1 MDLNKFLFRFI
12 SVAFKIMIALFV
24 IAATVKLGGIG
35 YDFGYRVF
43 TESAIDKEPGKDVL
57 VQVREDTSARELGK
71 TLEEKGLVRDGNLF
85 FLQIVLPAL
94 VSIFHPISVI
104 ISSGVSAIPAPCL
117 KSLLQPIL
125 RLSVHLPGTAY
136 TSRPCSNAISTVI
149 SVPLFSLASTT
160 NTASDKALMILFRI
174 GKSEALGGIPGVYSE
189 ITPPFS
195 MSL

>member
-43 TESAIDKEPGKDVL
+43 TESAIDQEPGKDVL

-85 FLQIVLPAL
+85 FLQLKL
-94 VSIFHPISVI
+94 
-104 ISSGVSAIPAPCL
+104 SAYS
-117 KSLLQPIL
+117 KRIL
-125 RLSVHLPGTAY
+125 
-136 TSRPCSNAISTVI
+136 
-149 SVPLFSLASTT
+149 
-160 NTASDKALMILFRI
+160 
-174 GKSEALGGIPGVYSE
+174 PGVYTLNTSMTAKDMMVVMSTEESE
-189 ITPPFS
+189 STES
-195 MSL
+195 TETAGE

>member
-85 FLQIVLPAL
+85 FLQLKL
-94 VSIFHPISVI
+94 
-104 ISSGVSAIPAPCL
+104 SAYS
-117 KSLLQPIL
+117 KRIL
-125 RLSVHLPGTAY
+125 
-136 TSRPCSNAISTVI
+136 
-149 SVPLFSLASTT
+149 
-160 NTASDKALMILFRI
+160 
-174 GKSEALGGIPGVYSE
+174 PGVYTLNTSMTAKDMMVVMSTEESE
-189 ITPPFS
+189 STES
-195 MSL
+195 TETAGE

>member
-35 YDFGYRVF
+35 YEFGYRVF

-85 FLQIVLPAL
+85 FLQLKL
-94 VSIFHPISVI
+94 
-104 ISSGVSAIPAPCL
+104 SAYS
-117 KSLLQPIL
+117 KRIL
-125 RLSVHLPGTAY
+125 
-136 TSRPCSNAISTVI
+136 
-149 SVPLFSLASTT
+149 
-160 NTASDKALMILFRI
+160 
-174 GKSEALGGIPGVYSE
+174 PGVYTLNTSMTAKDMMVVMSTEESE
-189 ITPPFS
+189 STES
-195 MSL
+195 TETAGE

>member
-85 FLQIVLPAL
+85 FLQLKL
-94 VSIFHPISVI
+94 
-104 ISSGVSAIPAPCL
+104 SSYSKRI
-117 KSLLQPIL
+117 
-125 RLSVHLPGTAY
+125 LPGLYTLNTSMTAKDMMVVM
-136 TSRPCSNAISTVI
+136 STEE
-149 SVPLFSLASTT
+149 SESTEST
-160 NTASDKALMILFRI
+160 ETA
-174 GKSEALGGIPGVYSE
+174 GE
-189 ITPPFS
+189 
-195 MSL
+195 

>member
-85 FLQIVLPAL
+85 FLQLKL
-94 VSIFHPISVI
+94 
-104 ISSGVSAIPAPCL
+104 SAY
-117 KSLLQPIL
+117 SERIL
-125 RLSVHLPGTAY
+125 
-136 TSRPCSNAISTVI
+136 
-149 SVPLFSLASTT
+149 
-160 NTASDKALMILFRI
+160 
-174 GKSEALGGIPGVYSE
+174 PGVYTLNTSMTAKDMMVVMSTKESE
-189 ITPPFS
+189 STES
-195 MSL
+195 TETAGE

>member
-85 FLQIVLPAL
+85 FLQLKL
-94 VSIFHPISVI
+94 
-104 ISSGVSAIPAPCL
+104 SAYS
-117 KSLLQPIL
+117 KRIL
-125 RLSVHLPGTAY
+125 
-136 TSRPCSNAISTVI
+136 
-149 SVPLFSLASTT
+149 
-160 NTASDKALMILFRI
+160 
-174 GKSEALGGIPGVYSE
+174 PGVY
-189 ITPPFS
+189 TLNTS
-195 MSL
+195 MTVKDMMVVMSTEERESTESTETSGE

>member
-1 MDLNKFLFRFI
+1 MELNKFLFRFI

-85 FLQIVLPAL
+85 FLQLKL
-94 VSIFHPISVI
+94 
-104 ISSGVSAIPAPCL
+104 SAYS
-117 KSLLQPIL
+117 KRIL
-125 RLSVHLPGTAY
+125 
-136 TSRPCSNAISTVI
+136 
-149 SVPLFSLASTT
+149 
-160 NTASDKALMILFRI
+160 
-174 GKSEALGGIPGVYSE
+174 PGVYTLNTSMTAKDMMVVMSTKESE
-189 ITPPFS
+189 STES
-195 MSL
+195 TETAGE

>member
-12 SVAFKIMIALFV
+12 SVAFKIMIVLFV

-85 FLQIVLPAL
+85 FLQLKL
-94 VSIFHPISVI
+94 
-104 ISSGVSAIPAPCL
+104 SAYS
-117 KSLLQPIL
+117 KRIL
-125 RLSVHLPGTAY
+125 
-136 TSRPCSNAISTVI
+136 
-149 SVPLFSLASTT
+149 
-160 NTASDKALMILFRI
+160 
-174 GKSEALGGIPGVYSE
+174 PGVYTLNTSMTAKDMMVVMSTEESE
-189 ITPPFS
+189 STES
-195 MSL
+195 TETAGE

>member
-85 FLQIVLPAL
+85 FLQLKL
-94 VSIFHPISVI
+94 
-104 ISSGVSAIPAPCL
+104 SAYS
-117 KSLLQPIL
+117 KRIL
-125 RLSVHLPGTAY
+125 
-136 TSRPCSNAISTVI
+136 
-149 SVPLFSLASTT
+149 
-160 NTASDKALMILFRI
+160 
-174 GKSEALGGIPGVYSE
+174 PGVYTLNTSMTAKDMLVVMSTEESE
-189 ITPPFS
+189 STES
-195 MSL
+195 TETAGE

>member
-43 TESAIDKEPGKDVL
+43 TESAIDKEPGQDVL

-85 FLQIVLPAL
+85 FLQLKL
-94 VSIFHPISVI
+94 
-104 ISSGVSAIPAPCL
+104 SAYS
-117 KSLLQPIL
+117 KRIL
-125 RLSVHLPGTAY
+125 
-136 TSRPCSNAISTVI
+136 
-149 SVPLFSLASTT
+149 
-160 NTASDKALMILFRI
+160 
-174 GKSEALGGIPGVYSE
+174 PGVYTLNTSMTAKDMMVVMSTEESE
-189 ITPPFS
+189 STES
-195 MSL
+195 TETAGE

>member
-43 TESAIDKEPGKDVL
+43 TESAIDKERGKDVL

-85 FLQIVLPAL
+85 FLQLKL
-94 VSIFHPISVI
+94 
-104 ISSGVSAIPAPCL
+104 SAYS
-117 KSLLQPIL
+117 KRIL
-125 RLSVHLPGTAY
+125 
-136 TSRPCSNAISTVI
+136 
-149 SVPLFSLASTT
+149 
-160 NTASDKALMILFRI
+160 
-174 GKSEALGGIPGVYSE
+174 PGVYTLNTSMTAKDMMVVMSTEESE
-189 ITPPFS
+189 STES
-195 MSL
+195 TETAGE

>member
-12 SVAFKIMIALFV
+12 SIAFKIMVVLFV

-85 FLQIVLPAL
+85 FLQLKL
-94 VSIFHPISVI
+94 
-104 ISSGVSAIPAPCL
+104 SAYSKRI
-117 KSLLQPIL
+117 
-125 RLSVHLPGTAY
+125 LPGLYTLNTSMTAKDM
-136 TSRPCSNAISTVI
+136 IVVMSTKE
-149 SVPLFSLASTT
+149 SESTEST
-160 NTASDKALMILFRI
+160 ETA
-174 GKSEALGGIPGVYSE
+174 GE
-189 ITPPFS
+189 
-195 MSL
+195 